1 MGVLLSIILA
11 VIVAV
16 TFVWFF
22 HWLERYR
29 REWIYL
35 FGGVFGWGVVTGAFA
50 ALFLTLAVPWGMAFH
65 LESEAF
71 EVPRRFLFLAPLV
84 EEGLKALAILAVMLM
99 FRREFSYLP
108 EGMVYGGVIAAGF
121 AASQNVFYFYHVG
134 YAQGGIPGLL
144 AVFIQRGLCGG
155 FTAVLCGAGIGA
167 GLAWAQRRPKR
178 WQRWHTALTLW
189 TGVYFCHIVR
199 NGLVLFI
206 GRQSG
211 LQPLTAGM
219 VVDLTAWLVAG
230 ALVAA
235 LLQGEYQ
242 RFLQCLGRE
251 VKEGWL
257 KQEQAELLKQRFWKA
272 RLQMLLPLRQDRTSR
287 VIFLFSELA
296 QQQVTS
302 AETARGCEGN
312 ALSQRLHQELARL
325 VSQLPQAS

>member
-1 MGVLLSIILA
+1 MGVLVSVILA
-11 VIVAV
+11 AMVAV
-16 TFVWFF
+16 MFVWFF

-50 ALFLTLAVPWGMAFH
+50 ALFLALAVPWGMAFH

-84 EEGLKALAILAVMLM
+84 EEGFKALAILAVMLM

-134 YAQGGIPGLL
+134 YLEGGIPGLL
-144 AVFIQRGLCGG
+144 AVFVQRGLCGG

-167 GLAWAQRRPKR
+167 GLAWAQRRPKQ
-178 WQRWHTALTLW
+178 WQRWHTAITLW
-189 TGVYFCHIVR
+189 TGVYLCHIFR
-199 NGLVLFI
+199 NALVLVI
-206 GRQSG
+206 GQQNS
-211 LQPLTAGM
+211 LPPLTAGM
-219 VVDLTAWLVAG
+219 IVDSMAWLVAG
-230 ALVAA
+230 VLVLG
-235 LLQGEYQ
+235 LLQREYQ
-242 RFLQCLGRE
+242 RFLECLRRE
-251 VKEGWL
+251 VKEGWI
-257 KQEQAELLKQRFWKA
+257 KPEQAELLKQRFWKA
-272 RLQMLLPLRQDRTSR
+272 RLQMFLPLCQDRTCR

-296 QQQVTS
+296 EQQVT
-302 AETARGCEGN
+302 AVEPVRGSDGRS
-312 ALSQRLHQELARL
+312 LSLRLHQELARL

>member
-11 VIVAV
+11 AIVAV
-16 TFVWFF
+16 IFVWFF

-35 FGGVFGWGVVTGAFA
+35 FGGVFGWGVVTGGFA
-50 ALFLTLAVPWGMAFH
+50 ALFLALAVPWGMAFH

-134 YAQGGIPGLL
+134 YVEGGIPGLL
-144 AVFIQRGLCGG
+144 TVFIQRGLCGG

-189 TGVYFCHIVR
+189 TGVYLCHILR
-199 NGLVLFI
+199 NALVLFI
-206 GRQSG
+206 GRESG
-211 LQPLTAGM
+211 LQPLMAGT

-230 ALVAA
+230 VLVLG
-235 LLQGEYQ
+235 LLRGEYR
-242 RFLQCLGRE
+242 RFLECLRQE
-251 VKEGWL
+251 VNEGWL

-272 RLQMLLPLRQDRTSR
+272 RLQMLLPLWQDRTSR

-296 QQQVTS
+296 QQQVT
-302 AETARGCEGN
+302 ATEPVRGSDGN
-312 ALSQRLHQELARL
+312 AFSQRLHQELARL